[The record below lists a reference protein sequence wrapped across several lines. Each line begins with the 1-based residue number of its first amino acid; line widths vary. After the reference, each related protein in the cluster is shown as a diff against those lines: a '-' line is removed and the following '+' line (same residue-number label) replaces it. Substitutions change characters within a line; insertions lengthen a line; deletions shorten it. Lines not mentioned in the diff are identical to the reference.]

1 MPKRGEEM
9 TSGRG
14 GSPYPPRQSRPKR
27 GGCGEPPRKTHLTPP
42 GVEALCTS
50 GKKGEQKRPVETA
63 VFRTEHGIDGD
74 AHAGPWHRQ
83 VSLLAAED
91 VEIVRRTLP
100 DVRPGAFAENV
111 VVSGIDL
118 AALGLGSRL
127 RLGAAAIL
135 SVTQIG
141 KVCHTPC
148 AIGRLT
154 GDCIMPRL
162 GLFARVL
169 EGGEVRVGDAA
180 EVVALVPRERF
191 QAVVVTVS
199 DRCARGL
206 TEDTAGP
213 AAAQM
218 LEANLD
224 LHIYR
229 YTVVPDEQDEI
240 AERLRHYADGH
251 SIDLVV
257 TVGGTGPA
265 PRDVTPEA
273 TRAVVERPT
282 PGFDEAMRA
291 ASLALTPH
299 AMLSRGASG
308 IRGATLILNLPGSK
322 RGATENLEAILPA
335 LPHGLEKLRGDP
347 ADCGRPPDAGA
358 SAEPAPGNTDA

>member
-1 MPKRGEEM
+1 MPK
-9 TSGRG
+9 
-14 GSPYPPRQSRPKR
+14 
-27 GGCGEPPRKTHLTPP
+27 
-42 GVEALCTS
+42 VEAICTS
-50 GKKGEQKRPVETA
+50 EKKGEPKRPREAA
-63 VFRTEHGIDGD
+63 VFLADRGIEGD

-91 VEIVRRTLP
+91 IETVRRTLP
-100 DVRPGAFAENV
+100 DVGPGAFAENV
-111 VVSGIDL
+111 VASGIDL

-127 RLGAAAIL
+127 RLGAEVLVSI
-135 SVTQIG
+135 TQIG
-141 KVCHTPC
+141 KVCHSLC

-180 EVVALVPRERF
+180 EVAALVPRERF

-206 TEDTAGP
+206 AEDTAGP
-213 AAAQM
+213 AVARV
-218 LEANLD
+218 LEDELD

-229 YTVVPDEQDEI
+229 YALVPDEQDEI

-257 TVGGTGPA
+257 TVGGTGLA

-273 TRAVVERPT
+273 TRAVVQRPT
-282 PGFDEAMRA
+282 PGLDEAMRA
-291 ASLALTPH
+291 ASLAKTPH

-308 IRGATLILNLPGSK
+308 IRAATLIVNLPGSK

-335 LPHGLEKLRGDP
+335 LPHGLKKLRGDP
-347 ADCGRPPDAGA
+347 ADCGRPADEGDSAERAPGDAGA
-358 SAEPAPGNTDA
+358 

>member
-1 MPKRGEEM
+1 MPK
-9 TSGRG
+9 
-14 GSPYPPRQSRPKR
+14 
-27 GGCGEPPRKTHLTPP
+27 
-42 GVEALCTS
+42 VEALCTS
-50 GKKGEQKRPVETA
+50 EKRGEPKRPGEAA
-63 VFRTEHGIDGD
+63 VFRADHGIEGD

-91 VEIVRRTLP
+91 IETVRRTLP
-100 DVRPGAFAENV
+100 DAGPGAFAENV
-111 VVSGIDL
+111 VLAGIDL

-127 RLGAAAIL
+127 RLGAEVLVSI
-135 SVTQIG
+135 TQIG
-141 KVCHTPC
+141 KVCHSLC

-169 EGGEVRVGDAA
+169 EGGRVRVGDAA

-199 DRCARGL
+199 DRCARGEA
-206 TEDTAGP
+206 EDTAGP
-213 AAAQM
+213 AVARV
-218 LEANLD
+218 LEHELD
-224 LHIYR
+224 FHIYR
-229 YTVVPDEQDEI
+229 YALVPDEQDEI

-257 TVGGTGPA
+257 TVGGTGLA

-273 TRAVVERPT
+273 TRMVVERPT
-282 PGFDEAMRA
+282 PGLDEAMRA
-291 ASLALTPH
+291 ASLAKTPH

-308 IRGATLILNLPGSK
+308 IRAATLIVNLPGSK
-322 RGATENLEAILPA
+322 RAATENLEAILPA
-335 LPHGLEKLRGDP
+335 LPHGLKKLRGDP

-358 SAEPAPGNTDA
+358 STEPAPGNANA